1 MNIHD
6 ELFKLIDNKYKS
18 FNSKLIPSVDK
29 DTILGVRIPELRKLV
44 KKMSED
50 DKISFINTLP
60 HKYHEEY
67 IMHSIILCDYKNID
81 LLFKDLE
88 LFLPYINSWDVT
100 DTLKPNIFKKN
111 IDTLYNK
118 ILMWINSEHE
128 YIVRYALV
136 CLLTYFVDDEFN
148 EETLYIVS
156 KINREEYYINIAIA
170 WYYSFTLIK
179 QYDSA
184 IKIFENKILNKWIHN
199 KSIQKAIESYRI
211 SDERK
216 EYLKSLRI
224 K

>member
-44 KKMSED
+44 KKMSEE
-50 DKISFINTLP
+50 DKEKFINTLP

-67 IMHSIILCDYKNID
+67 IMHSIILSDYKNID

-100 DTLKPNIFKKN
+100 DILKPNIFKKN
-111 IDTLYNK
+111 INTLYNK

-128 YIVRYALV
+128 YTVRYALV